1 MRNCSGSSA
10 TGWVSPLSNI
20 LIVEDERTNQRMI
33 KRRLQRRLD
42 HDIETA
48 DNGREALEAQEDTPF
63 DIILMD
69 LSLPGMDGW
78 EATREIRERDGARPF
93 IVALTAHAMEGDEE
107 KALEAGCDEFLTKP
121 INFDQLVEL
130 IENHGDD
137 E

>member
-1 MRNCSGSSA
+1 
-10 TGWVSPLSNI
+10 
-20 LIVEDERTNQRMI
+20 VEDERTNQRMI

-42 HDIETA
+42 HDIVTA